1 MLQLQPSF
9 HETWLFKLLL
19 AAVAATLAYAA
30 FRYEQR
36 RHARQRSLLEQ
47 QVQARTL
54 ELNAANARLEK
65 ASQSDPLTGLRNLRY
80 LANQLPADL
89 AWYERDRKRGAD
101 AGLSLGLVLVEIDG
115 LHQLERNAGAQARDQ
130 ALLQAAQILGSLVR
144 GSDYVVRW
152 GDGFLLV
159 LRPMPERSLPELGA
173 RIRDGLAAH
182 GFGNAATAVRRP
194 TFSLG
199 LAEYPLRGARQQGIG
214 WEQMVELAG
223 AALRWVQQRG
233 GDGWAMLRPTILAEL
248 PRLLDDPSQA
258 AVEGLLRAGH
268 LQLQSSPRS
277 PAQADIP
284 A

>member
-19 AAVAATLAYAA
+19 TAVAATLAYAA

-89 AWYERDRKRGAD
+89 AWYERDRKRSAN
-101 AGLSLGLVLVEIDG
+101 GLSLGLVLVEIDG
-115 LHQLERNAGAQARDQ
+115 LHQLERNAGDQ

-144 GSDYVVRW
+144 GSDYTVRW

-182 GFGNAATAVRRP
+182 GFGSAATTARRP

-214 WEQMVELAG
+214 WEQMVELAD

-233 GDGWAMLRPTILAEL
+233 GDGWAMLRPTMLAEL
-248 PRLLDDPSQA
+248 PQLLGDPSQG

-268 LQLQSSPRS
+268 LQLQASPRS